1 MIHIERLATRLCR
14 SSFPVLVAAL
24 ILSACTDKGGHL
36 VGSAEGPACR
46 AALTHDGVKFET
58 VADFTTN
65 SGCGITDPV
74 KLTGGAVGLSQ
85 PVELS
90 CDLALAVTEFEQ
102 GDIEALAQHYFHQ
115 KLARLDHMGAYS
127 CRTVRD
133 AKGRMSEH
141 AIGHAIDISGFLLA
155 DGTKIVVE
163 KDWFSTGPKHDFLRA
178 VAKAAC
184 ERFAV
189 VLTPNYNLDHFNHIH
204 ADLSKWKL
212 CGI

>member
-1 MIHIERLATRLCR
+1 MIRIAEWVAIVFSPAGAILLAG
-14 SSFPVLVAAL
+14 L
-24 ILSACTDKGGHL
+24 ILSGCSDNKGHP
-36 VGSAEGPACR
+36 AGPMDGQACR
-46 AALTHDGVKFET
+46 AALSGDGAKFET

-65 SGCGITDPV
+65 TGCGITDPV
-74 KLTGGAVGLSQ
+74 KLTGGVVGLSQ
-85 PVELS
+85 PAEMS
-90 CDLALAVTEFEQ
+90 CSLALAVTEFED
-102 GDIEALAQHYFHQ
+102 GDIQALAQRYFHQ
-115 KLARLDHMGAYS
+115 KLTRLDHMGAYS

>member
-1 MIHIERLATRLCR
+1 MIRIAGWMVRVRWHAGAI
-14 SSFPVLVAAL
+14 VLIML
-24 ILSACTDKGGHL
+24 TLSACTDNKGHP
-36 VGSAEGPACR
+36 VGALDGKACR
-46 AALTHDGVKFET
+46 AALSGDGAKFET

-74 KLTGGAVGLSQ
+74 KLTGGVVGLSQ
-85 PVELS
+85 PAEMS
-90 CDLALAVTEFEQ
+90 CSLALAVTRFEDD
-102 GDIEALAQHYFHQ
+102 DIQALAQRYFHQ
-115 KLARLDHMGAYS
+115 KLTRLDHMGAYS

-133 AKGRMSEH
+133 SKGRMSEH
-141 AIGHAIDISGFLLA
+141 AIGHAIDISGFVLA
-155 DGTKIVVE
+155 DGTKITVE
-163 KDWFSTGPKHDFLRA
+163 NDWFSTGPKRDFLRD

-189 VLTPNYNLDHFNHIH
+189 VLTPNYNLDHYNHIH

>member
-1 MIHIERLATRLCR
+1 MIRIAGWMA
-14 SSFPVLVAAL
+14 SVYAPVGAFLLAAL
-24 ILSACTDKGGHL
+24 ILSACTDDKGRLAG
-36 VGSAEGPACR
+36 AMDGPACR
-46 AALTHDGVKFET
+46 AALAKDGAKFET

-74 KLTGGAVGLSQ
+74 KLTGGVVGLSQ
-85 PVELS
+85 PAEMGCS
-90 CDLALAVTEFEQ
+90 LALAVTEFEQ
-102 GDIEALAQHYFHQ
+102 GDIQALAQRYFHQ
-115 KLARLDHMGAYS
+115 KLTRLDHMGAYS

-141 AIGHAIDISGFLLA
+141 ALGHAIDISGFVLA
-155 DGTKIVVE
+155 DGTKITVE
-163 KDWFSTGPKHDFLRA
+163 NDWFSTGPKRDFLRD

-189 VLTPNYNLDHFNHIH
+189 VLTPNYNLDHYNHIH